1 MKTTIKQFLM
11 SATACC
17 LFLLSLSSEAQIVDD
32 TNKLSLTLSDGTQVV
47 LYGEAASLSDR
58 KSKNFY
64 YLPVSLRLGTKQDK
78 TKTPE
83 FLFLKY
89 VTEDKEADG
98 GIGGALLHMLM
109 EWGLTPAQQKEVEQ
123 ILASGQQGA
132 PQKSVLK
139 GALDVKPD
147 GDKSLRIISATLSDE
162 TLAPSVVQSLNAP
175 VLPGAKVAV
184 ASNLSANG
192 AQLLAA
198 TFEKTR
204 SITDLSIEMGFK
216 YTTRVPAAKGRVIV
230 NWSQVQTHFEK
241 DYAKYTEKHG
251 TKDRGGIF
259 GGFIDAVFGK
269 KTEVKSRSYDEVRSV
284 IDYMVEKEFIK
295 VDFDEN
301 IADERVTKIREAFFD
316 FFLQKMTD
324 SQDSEMLAPPT
335 EKEKEA
341 MPNIKYGKNYTY
353 NRSFFESSIK
363 KKTEI
368 YYLNYRLAVE
378 KPFTITANLASWYDN
393 VKDNKKCVGS
403 VYLNDPF
410 FEHRDINL
418 ILDLEAKEMFD
429 QEVNYVTVNVRKK
442 RNSGNDFNDARTIDA
457 EYLKNNGL
465 KASITYARGDDKN
478 SDVYEY
484 KTQWS
489 LRGGNIFPE
498 NPSWIKGDWQGVTLE
513 PPIVPRNI
521 EFEADL
527 EELNALDIV
536 RATLQLRYYK
546 FGEEVETNI
555 PMTISKGEPLIEQM
569 IFTDRDSKGYA
580 YRLVLTHKDK
590 GKMALDW
597 DSKIN
602 DDYLYASIP
611 QELRDEDPDYLEKI
625 IKAGEVILNPGAD
638 GKVGEAA
645 AILEKFKDVIKVVS
659 TD

>member
-1 MKTTIKQFLM
+1 MKTNFKTILFSTVLG
-11 SATACC
+11 
-17 LFLLSLSSEAQIVDD
+17 FLLLFPFEGYSQIVDSE
-32 TNKLSLTLSDGTQVV
+32 NKLSLTLSDGTQVV
-47 LYGEAASLSDR
+47 LFGEASRLSDR
-58 KSKNFY
+58 KSKNYF
-64 YLPVSLRLGTKQDK
+64 YLPVSLRLGAKPD
-78 TKTPE
+78 KTPE

-89 VTEDKEADG
+89 ITDEKAEQG

-109 EWGLTPAQQKEVEQ
+109 EWGLTPEQQEEVEQ
-123 ILASGQQGA
+123 ILANGEQGA
-132 PQKSVLK
+132 RKKSILK

-147 GDKSLRIISATLSDE
+147 GDKSLRIISATLTDE
-162 TLAPSVVQSLNAP
+162 TLAPSVVQSLSAP

-184 ASNLSANG
+184 ASNLTANG

-204 SITDLSIEMGFK
+204 SITDLSVEMSFK
-216 YTTRVPAAKGRVIV
+216 YTTRVPAARGRVIV
-230 NWSQVQTHFEK
+230 RWSEIQRHFEK
-241 DYAKYTEKHG
+241 DYAQYKETRK
-251 TKDRGGIF
+251 KKSRGGIL
-259 GGFIDAVFGK
+259 GGVVDAVFGK
-269 KTEVKSRSYDEVRSV
+269 KTEVTSRSYDEVRSV
-284 IDYMVEKEFIK
+284 IDYMVENEFIK

-316 FFLQKMTD
+316 FFLQKMTESAD
-324 SQDSEMLAPPT
+324 SDILTPPT

-341 MPNIKYGKNYTY
+341 MPNIKYGKKYTY
-353 NRSFFESSIK
+353 NRTFFESSFK
-363 KKTEI
+363 KKTET

-403 VYLNDPF
+403 VFLNDPF
-410 FEHRDINL
+410 FDHRDINL

-429 QEVNYVTVNVRKK
+429 QEVNFVTVNVRK
-442 RNSGNDFNDARTIDA
+442 RRSSGNDFTDARTIDA

-478 SDVYEY
+478 SDTYEY

-489 LRGGNIFPE
+489 LRGGNVFPE
-498 NPSWIKGDWQGVTLE
+498 DPAWIKGDWQGVTLE

-527 EELNALDIV
+527 EEFKALGIV

-546 FGEEVETNI
+546 FGNEVETNI
-555 PMTISKGEPLIEQM
+555 PMTVSKEEPLVEKM
-569 IFTDRDSKGYA
+569 IFTDRDSNGYA
-580 YRLVLTHKDK
+580 YRLVLTHKEK

-602 DDYLYASIP
+602 DDYVYASIP
-611 QELRDEDPDYLEKI
+611 QELRDEDPQYLDKI
-625 IKAGEVILNPGAD
+625 IKAGETIINPGAD
-638 GKVGEAA
+638 GKVTKAGE
-645 AILEKFKDVIKVVS
+645 ILNKFKDVVKVVT
-659 TD
+659 TDE

>member
-1 MKTTIKQFLM
+1 MKTNFKTILFSTVL
-11 SATACC
+11 C
-17 LFLLSLSSEAQIVDD
+17 FLLLFPFEGYSQIVDSE
-32 TNKLSLTLSDGTQVV
+32 NKLSLTLSDGTQVV
-47 LYGEAASLSDR
+47 LFGEASRLSDR
-58 KSKNFY
+58 KSKNYF
-64 YLPVSLRLGTKQDK
+64 YLPVSLRLGAKPD
-78 TKTPE
+78 KTPE

-89 VTEDKEADG
+89 ITDEKAEQG

-109 EWGLTPAQQKEVEQ
+109 EWGLTPEQQEEVEQ
-123 ILASGQQGA
+123 ILANGEQGA
-132 PQKSVLK
+132 RKKSILK

-147 GDKSLRIISATLSDE
+147 GDKSLRIISATLTDE
-162 TLAPSVVQSLNAP
+162 TLAPSVVQSLSAP

-184 ASNLSANG
+184 ASNLTANG

-204 SITDLSIEMGFK
+204 SITDLSVEMSFK
-216 YTTRVPAAKGRVIV
+216 YTTRVPAARGRVIV
-230 NWSQVQTHFEK
+230 RWSEIQRHFEK
-241 DYAKYTEKHG
+241 DYAQYKETRK
-251 TKDRGGIF
+251 KKSRGGIL
-259 GGFIDAVFGK
+259 GGVVDAVFGK
-269 KTEVKSRSYDEVRSV
+269 KTEVTSRSYDEVRSV
-284 IDYMVEKEFIK
+284 IDYMVENEFIK

-316 FFLQKMTD
+316 FFLQKMTESAD
-324 SQDSEMLAPPT
+324 SDILTPPT

-341 MPNIKYGKNYTY
+341 MPNIKYGKKYTY
-353 NRSFFESSIK
+353 NRTFFESSFK
-363 KKTEI
+363 KKTET

-403 VYLNDPF
+403 VFLNDPF
-410 FEHRDINL
+410 FDHRDINL

-429 QEVNYVTVNVRKK
+429 QEVNFVTVNVRK
-442 RNSGNDFNDARTIDA
+442 RRSSGNDFTDARTIDA

-478 SDVYEY
+478 SDTYEY

-489 LRGGNIFPE
+489 LRGGNVFPE
-498 NPSWIKGDWQGVTLE
+498 DPAWIKGDWQGVTLE

-527 EELNALDIV
+527 EEFKALGIV

-546 FGEEVETNI
+546 FGNEVETNI
-555 PMTISKGEPLIEQM
+555 PMTVSKEEPLVEKM
-569 IFTDRDSKGYA
+569 IFTDRDSNGYA
-580 YRLVLTHKDK
+580 YRLVLTHKEK

-602 DDYLYASIP
+602 DDYVYASIP
-611 QELRDEDPDYLEKI
+611 QELRDEDPQYLDKI
-625 IKAGEVILNPGAD
+625 IKAGETIINPGAD
-638 GKVGEAA
+638 GKVTKAGE
-645 AILEKFKDVIKVVS
+645 ILNKFKDVVKVVT
-659 TD
+659 TDE